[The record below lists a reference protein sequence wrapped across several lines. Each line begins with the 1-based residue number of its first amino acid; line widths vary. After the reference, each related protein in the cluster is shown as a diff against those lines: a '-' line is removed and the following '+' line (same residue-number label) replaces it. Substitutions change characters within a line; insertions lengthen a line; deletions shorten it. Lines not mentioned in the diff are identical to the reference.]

1 MSMKLATLAPA
12 HVVCL
17 MVVAVTAPRAALAQ
31 SQPQPQPPAAVAP
44 APPGQA
50 QVPMTPDL
58 MIRLD
63 QAHSLRNAGVAL
75 TFVGLGVTFFGS
87 AAAVAG
93 AANFVMGLFIDW
105 DSLGTWGSIYVAGI
119 VFAIAGAAMMVAG
132 IPLWAVGASRE
143 RRLSQG
149 LTAARV
155 LPVLGWDPARGVATA
170 GVSLTF

>member
-1 MSMKLATLAPA
+1 MSMKQVTLVSFVLVAFAAPSE
-12 HVVCL
+12 
-17 MVVAVTAPRAALAQ
+17 ALAQ
-31 SQPQPQPPAAVAP
+31 AQPPQPQPAATAAP
-44 APPGQA
+44 AGQA
-50 QVPMTPDL
+50 PVQMTPEL

-63 QAHSLRNAGVAL
+63 QAHTLRNAGIAL

-119 VFAIAGAAMMVAG
+119 VFAIAGAAMMAAG

-149 LTAARV
+149 LAAARV
-155 LPVLGWDPARGVATA
+155 VPVLGWDPARGVATA
-170 GVSLTF
+170 GVSVSF